1 MPSRWWRVAVIV
13 ATATAKVSEKARQHA
28 RNDQEEYANWRRL
41 FRCEEGVVYEGF
53 QPLTHALPGRLNLPR
68 ECDRL
73 CATRPRCRV
82 SNFLPSNG
90 TGGDRVLVAWPPG
103 VPDPLGGSRTD
114 GEREVRLGLDPSDRE
129 IRVPGHNF
137 ALLEWTDGS
146 VHVYGGRATSGA
158 TGVQHFSAPSVRAR
172 GRRRAR
178 AVVVRGTHG
187 GCLEGRAAVL
197 VCEWD
202 GKLSAAVEPRGG
214 RVALYGRLNTAK
226 QHRWVQV
233 AFAPAPAGPFG
244 AFTPVSI
251 LGWGPCDVPFASV
264 YYSAVNANPT
274 DDATL
279 LGLFP
284 VNRGGR
290 CVLGLAATCDGVHF
304 GALEELLDLGC
315 EIQGRTADYPVDGF
329 LVDGDALAVF
339 VHRDMPTEDIV
350 KAGAERLA
358 PRLVRHDV
366 ALDAVRALTRRAK
379 ADLATCATGAEFAP
393 LPADAPT
400 ALRYPLCDD
409 DAVSVPFSKLNTPAA
424 FAEKQRAAAEARAAA
439 AKGGR

>member
-1 MPSRWWRVAVIV
+1 MPSRWWRLAVIV

-68 ECDRL
+68 ERDRL
-73 CATRPRCRV
+73 LRDAAAVPRV
-82 SNFLPSNG
+82 QLPA
-90 TGGDRVLVAWPPG
+90 V
-103 VPDPLGGSRTD
+103 
-114 GEREVRLGLDPSDRE
+114 ER
-129 IRVPGHNF
+129 H
-137 ALLEWTDGS
+137 
-146 VHVYGGRATSGA
+146 
-158 TGVQHFSAPSVRAR
+158 
-172 GRRRAR
+172 GRR
-178 AVVVRGTHG
+178 
-187 GCLEGRAAVL
+187 
-197 VCEWD
+197 
-202 GKLSAAVEPRGG
+202 P
-214 RVALYGRLNTAK
+214 
-226 QHRWVQV
+226 V

-264 YYSAVNANPT
+264 YYAAVNANPT
-274 DDATL
+274 DGATL

-329 LVDGDALAVF
+329 LVDGDAHAVF

-358 PRLVRHDV
+358 PRL
-366 ALDAVRALTRRAK
+366 TFSS
-379 ADLATCATGAEFAP
+379 AD
-393 LPADAPT
+393 
-400 ALRYPLCDD
+400 RDD
-409 DAVSVPFSKLNTPAA
+409 
-424 FAEKQRAAAEARAAA
+424 
-439 AKGGR
+439 G

>member
-1 MPSRWWRVAVIV
+1 MV
-13 ATATAKVSEKARQHA
+13 
-28 RNDQEEYANWRRL
+28 
-41 FRCEEGVVYEGF
+41 
-53 QPLTHALPGRLNLPR
+53 
-68 ECDRL
+68 
-73 CATRPRCRV
+73 
-82 SNFLPSNG
+82 
-90 TGGDRVLVAWPPG
+90 WPPG
-103 VPDPLGGSRTD
+103 VPDPLGASRTD

-137 ALLEWTDGS
+137 ALLEWTDGTA
-146 VHVYGGRATSGA
+146 HVYGGRATSGA
-158 TGVQHFSAPSVRAR
+158 TGVQHFFAPSVRALADGGAAR
-172 GRRRAR
+172 G

-202 GKLSAAVEPRGG
+202 GKLSAAVAPGGG

-233 AFAPAPAGPFG
+233 AFAPGPAGPFG

-264 YYSAVNANPT
+264 YYAAVNARAGKESEIPNFKGSYLGRFPLVLADSWTSDHLSEHSLEAWMLFPELERAATLNLCCAAQVNANPT
-274 DDATL
+274 DDGTL

-284 VNRGGR
+284 VHRGGR

-315 EIQGRTADYPVDGF
+315 EIQGRTADSPADGF
-329 LVDGDALAVF
+329 LVDGETLAVF

-439 AKGGR
+439 AGGGR